1 MLVNYLS
8 LHKSF
13 IPLFLH
19 CGPLCG
25 PVIGFMLITVPGSLR
40 SRRLSDRSWV
50 VCWEPRD
57 VNECMPLMT
66 DRCTLLVCIYVFKLP
81 SAVHNPNGRSWN
93 KRKKLQTFISNHYSS
108 RQCLVHNPLLWFDVP
123 WLKKYL
129 LICDSQRLHVS
140 LSLFFKGVQ
149 LQWLCALIIWVI
161 FEPWIRE
168 PMWHWGC
175 GCKW

>member
-108 RQCLVHNPLLWFDVP
+108 RQCLAREITSTTLYFDLMFIGSRNTCWYVIHRDFMF
-123 WLKKYL
+123 L
-129 LICDSQRLHVS
+129 C
-140 LSLFFKGVQ
+140 LFF
-149 LQWLCALIIWVI
+149 
-161 FEPWIRE
+161 F
-168 PMWHWGC
+168 
-175 GCKW
+175 